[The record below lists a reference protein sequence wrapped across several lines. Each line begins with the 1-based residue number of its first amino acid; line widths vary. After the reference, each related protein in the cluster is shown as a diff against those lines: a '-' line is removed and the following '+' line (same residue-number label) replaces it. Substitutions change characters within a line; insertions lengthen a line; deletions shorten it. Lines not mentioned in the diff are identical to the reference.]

1 MKFRKDVD
9 MSQLSTRYFDTL
21 IERLEKVR
29 DEQAVAIEKA
39 AEMCAKSIAA
49 GKLAFTFGTGHGAIP
64 ALESFPRTGT
74 IVGFRPI
81 VESTMISFHH
91 VWGDMGARQ
100 YRFIHAQE
108 GYGKA
113 ILASHQLDSA
123 DTMILF
129 SHSGINAVIMDIAM
143 ECKARGIG
151 VIGVTSLP
159 HSSNTPSRHSSNK
172 RLFEVADVVVD
183 TGIPMGDA
191 AIDIEGLDHPVGA
204 SSTSV
209 TIAIAHAIVS
219 TTAEILVKQ
228 GITPGVMVSPNTISK
243 AAANAQN
250 DANYEALWARLK
262 AR

>member
-1 MKFRKDVD
+1 MEPV
-9 MSQLSTRYFDTL
+9 STRYFNAM
-21 IERLEKVR
+21 IERMEKVR
-29 DEQAVAIEKA
+29 DEQAKAIDA
-39 AEMCAKSIAA
+39 AASLCAKSIAA
-49 GKLAFTFGTGHGAIP
+49 EKLVFTFGTGHGAIP

-113 ILASHQLDSA
+113 IMRSHQLDSA

-143 ECKARGIG
+143 ECKERGIG
-151 VIGVTSLP
+151 LVGVTSIP
-159 HSSNTPSRHSSNK
+159 HSSATPSRHSSGK
-172 RLFEVADVVVD
+172 RLFEVADVVID
-183 TGIPMGDA
+183 TGA
-191 AIDIEGLDHPVGA
+191 ALADSAIKIEGLEHPVGPT
-204 SSTSV
+204 STSV

-219 TTAEILVKQ
+219 TTAEKLVQ
-228 GITPGVMVSPNTISK
+228 RGITPGVMVSPNTTSK
-243 AAANAQN
+243 EAANAQN
-250 DANYEALWARLK
+250 DANYEALWARLR

>member
-1 MKFRKDVD
+1 MASLVD
-9 MSQLSTRYFDTL
+9 RYFTTL
-21 IERLEKVR
+21 AERLDKVR
-29 DEQAVAIEKA
+29 TTQAAAIDKT
-39 AEMCAKSIAA
+39 AELCAKSIAA
-49 GKLAFTFGTGHGAIP
+49 GKLVFTFGTGHGALP

-113 ILASHQLDSA
+113 ILRSHQLDPA
-123 DTMILF
+123 DAMILF
-129 SHSGINAVIMDIAM
+129 SHSGINAVIMDIAI
-143 ECKARGIG
+143 ECKERGIAL
-151 VIGVTSLP
+151 IGVTSLP
-159 HSSNTPSRHSSNK
+159 HSTSVPSRHSSGK

-183 TGIPMGDA
+183 TGIPLADA
-191 AIDIEGLDHPVGA
+191 SVAIDGLESPVGA

-219 TTAEILVKQ
+219 VTAEKLVKQ
-228 GITPGVMVSPNTISK
+228 GIKPHVMVSPNTTGK
-243 AAANAQN
+243 EAANRQN
-250 DANYEALWARLK
+250 DENYDELWRRLK

>member
-1 MKFRKDVD
+1 MAP
-9 MSQLSTRYFDTL
+9 LSTHYFNRL

-29 DEQAVAIEKA
+29 DDQAASIEKA
-39 AEMCAKSIAA
+39 AELCARSIAA

-113 ILASHQLDSA
+113 ILKSHQLDPA

-129 SHSGINAVIMDIAM
+129 SHSGINAVIMDIAL
-143 ECKARGIG
+143 ECKAQGIA

-159 HSSNTPSRHSSNK
+159 HSSATPSRHSSGK

-183 TGIPMGDA
+183 TGA
-191 AIDIEGLDHPVGA
+191 ALADSAITIEGLAEPVGPT
-204 SSTSV
+204 STSV

-219 TTAEILVKQ
+219 TTAEKLVQQ
-228 GITPGVMVSPNTISK
+228 GITPDVMVSPNTLSK
-243 AAANAQN
+243 DQANAKN
-250 DANYEALWARLK
+250 DANYEALWSRLK

>member
-1 MKFRKDVD
+1 MTA
-9 MSQLSTRYFDTL
+9 LSTRYFNTL

-29 DEQAVAIEKA
+29 DQQVAAIDKA
-39 AEMCAKSIAA
+39 AERCARSIAA

-113 ILASHQLDSA
+113 IIRSHQMDPA

-129 SHSGINAVIMDIAM
+129 SHSGINAVIMDIAI

-151 VIGVTSLP
+151 LIGVTSIP
-159 HSSNTPSRHSSNK
+159 HSSATPSRHSSGR

-183 TGIPMGDA
+183 TGAALADA
-191 AIDIEGLDHPVGA
+191 AIKIDGLEHPVGPT
-204 SSTSV
+204 STSV

-219 TTAEILVKQ
+219 TTAEKLVRQ
-228 GITPGVMVSPNTISK
+228 GIKPGVMVSPNTTSK
-243 AAANAQN
+243 EAANAQN
-250 DANYEALWARLK
+250 DANYDALWARLK

>member
-1 MKFRKDVD
+1 MTSLID
-9 MSQLSTRYFDTL
+9 RYFNTL
-21 IERLEKVR
+21 AERLEKVR
-29 DEQAVAIEKA
+29 TSQADSIRKA
-39 AEMCAKSIAA
+39 AKLCAKSIAA
-49 GKLAFTFGTGHGAIP
+49 EKLVFTFGTGHGALP

-100 YRFIHAQE
+100 YRFIHSQE

-113 ILASHQLDSA
+113 ILSSHQIDSA

-129 SHSGINAVIMDIAM
+129 SHSGINAVIMDIAVQ
-143 ECKARGIG
+143 CKERG
-151 VIGVTSLP
+151 VSLIGVTSLP
-159 HSSNTPSRHSSNK
+159 HSSVTPSRHSSGK

-183 TGIPMGDA
+183 TGIPLADA
-191 AIDIEGLDHPVGA
+191 AIRIDGLDSPVGA
-204 SSTSV
+204 SSTSI

-219 TTAEILVKQ
+219 STAEILVQQ
-228 GITPGVMVSPNTISK
+228 GIKPHVMVSPNTTGK
-243 AAANAQN
+243 EVATRQN
-250 DANYEALWARLK
+250 DENYEELWKRLK

>member
-1 MKFRKDVD
+1 MTGLTD
-9 MSQLSTRYFDTL
+9 RYFDTL
-21 IERLEKVR
+21 IERLAQVR
-29 DEQAVAIEKA
+29 DTQAEAIRQA
-39 AEMCAKSIAA
+39 ATLCATSIAA
-49 GKLAFTFGTGHGAIP
+49 GKLAFTFGTGHGALP

-108 GYGKA
+108 GYGRA
-113 ILASHQLDSA
+113 ILRSHQLDPA

-129 SHSGINAVIMDIAM
+129 SHSGINAVILDIAL
-143 ECKARGIG
+143 ECKERGIG
-151 VIGVTSLP
+151 LVAVTSLP
-159 HSSNTPSRHSSNK
+159 HSSSTPSRHSSGK
-172 RLFEVADVVVD
+172 RLYEVADVVID
-183 TGIPMGDA
+183 TGIPLADA
-191 AIDIEGLDHPVGA
+191 ALRIDGLDHPVGA

-209 TIAIAHAIVS
+209 TIAVAHAIVS
-219 TTAEILVKQ
+219 ATAEALVAR
-228 GITPGVMVSPNTISK
+228 GITPGVMVSPNTTGK
-243 AAANAQN
+243 EAANRQN

>member
-1 MKFRKDVD
+1 MTTLID
-9 MSQLSTRYFDTL
+9 RYFSTL
-21 IERLEKVR
+21 AERLEKVR
-29 DEQAVAIEKA
+29 ATQSAAIEA
-39 AEMCAKSIAA
+39 AAALCARSIAA
-49 GKLAFTFGTGHGAIP
+49 EKLVFTFGTGHGALP

-113 ILASHQLDSA
+113 ILSSHQLDPA

-129 SHSGINAVIMDIAM
+129 SHSGINAVIMDIAIA
-143 ECKARGIG
+143 CKERGIAL
-151 VIGVTSLP
+151 VGVTSLP
-159 HSSNTPSRHSSNK
+159 HSTATPSRHSSGK
-172 RLFEVADVVVD
+172 RLFEVADVVID
-183 TGIPMGDA
+183 TGIPLADA
-191 AIDIEGLDHPVGA
+191 AIRIEGLESPVGA

-219 TTAEILVKQ
+219 ATAEKLVAE
-228 GITPGVMVSPNTISK
+228 GIEPHVMVSPNTTGK
-243 AAANAQN
+243 AEATRQN
-250 DANYEALWARLK
+250 DANYEELWRRLRAR
-262 AR
+262 